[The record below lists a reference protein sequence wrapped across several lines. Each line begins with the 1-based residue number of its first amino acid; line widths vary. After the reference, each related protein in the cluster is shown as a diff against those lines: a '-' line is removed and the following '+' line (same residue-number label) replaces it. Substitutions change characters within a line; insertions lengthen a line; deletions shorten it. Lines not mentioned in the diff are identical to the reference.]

1 MVMFKTAFLVP
12 IATTTLFVPLA
23 ANSTEPPT
31 NFDQVTS
38 VSQLRD
44 VQPTDWAF
52 QALQSLV
59 ERYGCVAG
67 YPNRTFRGNRTLTRY
82 EFAAGL
88 NACMEVITQLIQQN
102 NTDAV
107 TQEDIEALQRLQ
119 REFDTELI
127 ALRGRV
133 SSLESRTA
141 ELEAN
146 QFSPTTKLSGEAI
159 FALTDSW
166 GGDGDIQ
173 TVLQGRVRLNF
184 NTSFTGR
191 DLLITRLQAGNSR
204 SLGIANTNNGISFPN
219 NTGEDVQASQV
230 FGDTDNTLILD
241 TFEYMFPLGEKI
253 SVTVAANAGV
263 FDDFTPTLNPYFE
276 DFDGGDGALSAF
288 AQRNPIYRL
297 GGGAGLGVNFRPSKQ
312 WEFTAGYLAA
322 NAGDS
327 GEGSGLFNG
336 DQAALAQVAFR
347 PSDRLGVALTY
358 NHAYFNEGNFG
369 FDSGGATDTGFTGTT
384 LVNSLGATNPINSDS
399 VGLQFSWRIAPQI
412 QLNGWTGY
420 TNVELLDDD
429 INGDIWNGALALAFP
444 NVPIPGNV
452 AGLAIGVQPYLT
464 DLEGLDDV
472 FAEDAPFHVEGFYK
486 LKISENLSF
495 TPGFIWLTSPNQDS
509 ENDDAVIGTL
519 RTTFRF

>member
-1 MVMFKTAFLVP
+1 MFKTALVVP
-12 IATTTLFVPLA
+12 LTVTTLLA
-23 ANSTEPPT
+23 SLPGNSAASPKKL
-31 NFDQVTS
+31 DQVTS
-38 VSQLRD
+38 VSQLED
-44 VQPTDWAF
+44 VRPTDWAF

-67 YPNRTFRGNRTLTRY
+67 YPDGTFRGNRTLTRY

-88 NACMEVITQLIQQN
+88 NACMEVITQLLQE

-107 TQEDIEALQRLQ
+107 DQEDLATLQRLQ
-119 REFDTELI
+119 REFDRELLS
-127 ALRGRV
+127 LRGRV
-133 SSLESRTA
+133 RSLQSRMA

-159 FALTDSW
+159 FALTDSF
-166 GGDGDIQ
+166 GGDADTQ
-173 TVLQGRVRLNF
+173 TVFQGRVRLNF

-191 DLLITRLQAGNSR
+191 DLLVTRLQAGNSG
-204 SLGIANTNNGISFPN
+204 SLGLTNTNSGISFSHP
-219 NTGEDVQASQV
+219 TGEDVQASQV
-230 FGDTDNTLILD
+230 FGDTDNTFVLD
-241 TFEYMFPLGEKI
+241 TFAYMFPLGEKI
-253 SVTVAANAGV
+253 SVTLAANAGI

-297 GGGAGLGVNFRPSKQ
+297 GGGAGLGVKFRPSHQ

-322 NAGDS
+322 NASDS
-327 GEGSGLFNG
+327 GQGSGLFNG
-336 DQAALAQVAFR
+336 DQATLAQVTFR

-358 NHAYFNEGNFG
+358 NHAYFSEGNFG
-369 FDSGGATDTGFTGTT
+369 FDNGGATGTGFTGTT
-384 LVNSLGATNPINSDS
+384 LANQIGATNAIDSDS
-399 VGLQFSWRIAPQI
+399 VGLQFAWRVAPQI
-412 QLNGWTGY
+412 QLNGWAGY
-420 TNVELLDDD
+420 TNVELLDSD
-429 INGDIWNGALALAFP
+429 IDGDIWNGALALAFP

-452 AGLAIGVQPYLT
+452 AGLVVGVQPYLS
-464 DLEGLDDV
+464 DLEGLNDV
-472 FAEDAPFHVEGFYK
+472 FADDPPFHVEGFYK
-486 LKISENLSF
+486 LKISENLSV

>member
-1 MVMFKTAFLVP
+1 MFKTTFIVP
-12 IATTTLFVPLA
+12 IAATTLLTPLA
-23 ANSTEPPT
+23 ANSTESP
-31 NFDQVTS
+31 NQLDQVTS

-59 ERYGCVAG
+59 ERYGCIAG
-67 YPNRTFRGNRTLTRY
+67 YPDRTFRGNRALTRY

-88 NACMEVITQLIQQN
+88 NACMEVMTQLIEQSSSN
-102 NTDAV
+102 IV
-107 TQEDIEALQRLQ
+107 TQEDLATLQRLQ
-119 REFDTELI
+119 KEFESELI
-127 ALRGRV
+127 SLRGRV

-159 FALTDSW
+159 FALTDSF
-166 GGDGDIQ
+166 GSDADTQ
-173 TVLQGRVRLNF
+173 TVLQSRVRLNF

-191 DLLITRLQAGNSR
+191 DLLITRLQAGNSS
-204 SLGIANTNNGISFPN
+204 SLGIANTNSGIPFPN
-219 NTGEDVQASQV
+219 NSGEDVQASQV
-230 FGDTDNTLILD
+230 FGNTDNTFILD
-241 TFEYMFPLGEKI
+241 TFEYMFPIGDKI
-253 SVTVAANAGV
+253 SVTLAANAGI

-276 DFDGGDGALSAF
+276 DFDGGNGSLSAF
-288 AQRNPIYRL
+288 GQRNPIYRL
-297 GGGAGLGVNFRPSKQ
+297 GGGAGLGVSFRPSKQ

-322 NAGDS
+322 NASDS

-336 DQAALAQVAFR
+336 DQAALAQVTFR

-369 FDSGGATDTGFTGTT
+369 FDNGGSTDTGFTGTT
-384 LVNSLGATNPINSDS
+384 LANQIGATNPINSDS
-399 VGLQFSWRIAPQI
+399 VGLQFSWKVASQI

-420 TNVELLDDD
+420 TNVQLLEND
-429 INGDIWNGALALAFP
+429 IDGDIWNGALTLAFP
-444 NVPIPGNV
+444 NFPIPGNV
-452 AGLAIGVQPYLT
+452 AGLVVGVQPYLT
-464 DLEGLDDV
+464 DLEGVDDV

-486 LKISENLSF
+486 LKVSENLSV